1 MLSKPELAV
10 VLAAILDLGSAK
22 KSMEMPISD
31 VRMPQSLHHV
41 GHH

>member
-10 VLAAILDLGSAK
+10 VLAEVQ
-22 KSMEMPISD
+22 KSKEMPISD